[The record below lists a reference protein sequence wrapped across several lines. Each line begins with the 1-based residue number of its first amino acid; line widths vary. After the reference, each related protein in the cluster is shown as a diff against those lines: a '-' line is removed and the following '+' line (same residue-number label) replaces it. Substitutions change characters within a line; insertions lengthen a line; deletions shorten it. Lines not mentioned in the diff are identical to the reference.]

1 MAQRQTATRPKFVS
15 PETFLRENRG
25 VVGRTLFYD
34 AIRRGEVPHVRIGR
48 RILVPVD
55 CLDRML
61 AAGEGPERPARPA
74 VTSDAA

>member
-1 MAQRQTATRPKFVS
+1 MSQRQTATHPTFVS

-48 RILVPVD
+48 RILA
-55 CLDRML
+55 L
-61 AAGEGPERPARPA
+61 AAKRPTPRAIRG
-74 VTSDAA
+74 